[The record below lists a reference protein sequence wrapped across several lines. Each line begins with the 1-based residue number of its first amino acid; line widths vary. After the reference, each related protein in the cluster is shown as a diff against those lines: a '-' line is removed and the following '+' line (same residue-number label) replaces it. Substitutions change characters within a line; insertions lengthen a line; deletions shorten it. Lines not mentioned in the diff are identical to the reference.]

1 MTHDLMKNTLETL
14 SFTASGAFPPWLGV
28 VPWDA
33 VGHADKVCD
42 RHCAQVSMVMV
53 TSLKDATYYGRVV
66 YERRSPGSDRVEV
79 YDVDARPSDAINL
92 AVRFGAPIF
101 INKVV
106 VEAGAYPA
114 SSGAAKPSS
123 GAGAAESSAKA
134 KPRPLDSAIGL
145 RMQLAVAVSEGR
157 LGAQRFHPRHRPLQ
171 QLRVDDQM
179 SPHMRADDAAGLA
192 RSIADV
198 AGEHAPGGEANW
210 RLFLAMELAVAEE
223 RYADAAAL
231 RDQLAAMNPELDQQM
246 PPGEMTA

>member
-1 MTHDLMKNTLETL
+1 LDGSEAVLPVFIGENECNALLSGMSRKRSQPRPMTHDLMKNTLETL
-14 SFTASGAFPPWLGV
+14 SFT
-28 VPWDA
+28 
-33 VGHADKVCD
+33 
-42 RHCAQVSMVMV
+42 VSMVMV
-53 TSLKDATYYGRVV
+53 TSVKDATYYGRVV
-66 YERRSPGSDRVEV
+66 YERRSAGSDRVEV

-123 GAGAAESSAKA
+123 GVGAAESPAKA

-157 LGAQRFHPRHRPLQ
+157 L
-171 QLRVDDQM
+171 
-179 SPHMRADDAAGLA
+179 DDAAGLA

-231 RDQLAAMNPELDQQM
+231 RDQLAAMNPELDQQKM